1 MTRWLIIQSEYGQL
15 GNRLHTHANALAWCI
30 QNNTNL
36 LNLGFRSSSSLFNQ
50 ENGIP
55 IHLWFGSHSFLNRIF
70 LKTKEGSFVDRL
82 ARSNKYLSKIH
93 YCLKVL
99 EKEHNEFL
107 KEEELSMCF
116 KKNLRKTMI
125 LSRAW
130 DLRCP
135 NALTAQQDKIRKLL
149 SPENSLQKFSEERV
163 GKLKQKFELL
173 VGVHARRGDYRHFL
187 DGIHFHCWSR
197 YKKWIAQVK
206 NLLEL
211 EFGRQVGFLLCSDE
225 TPPVEEFGELPVF
238 YFRNSDPMIDLHALS
253 LCNYIIGPPSS
264 FGTWV
269 SFHGKVPRI
278 IIKAETEIISLS
290 QFTLTTLC

>member
-1 MTRWLIIQSEYGQL
+1 M
-15 GNRLHTHANALAWCI
+15 
-30 QNNTNL
+30 
-36 LNLGFRSSSSLFNQ
+36 
-50 ENGIP
+50 
-55 IHLWFGSHSFLNRIF
+55 
-70 LKTKEGSFVDRL
+70 
-82 ARSNKYLSKIH
+82 
-93 YCLKVL
+93 
-99 EKEHNEFL
+99 
-107 KEEELSMCF
+107 
-116 KKNLRKTMI
+116 
-125 LSRAW
+125 
-130 DLRCP
+130 RCP